1 MLLKYFYDEMLAQAS
16 YLIGCA
22 KTGEAMV
29 IDPMRDVE
37 PYLRVAAKEG
47 LRITHVTE
55 THIHADFVSGV
66 RELASR
72 TGAQMYLS
80 DMGDANWK
88 YAYPEIE
95 KAVLVKDGD
104 TWMVGNIKV
113 QVIATPGHTP
123 EHIAFMITDT
133 AAADQPMGV
142 FTGDFLFVG
151 DVGRPDLLEEA
162 AGIAGTKEPGAR
174 KQFQSVQRFKALP
187 DYLQVW
193 PAHGAGSAC
202 GKALGAIPS
211 STLGYEKRFNPA
223 FQFDDE
229 DAFVHWLLKGQPEP
243 PRYFARMKY
252 VNKVGPALLHDLA
265 TPVEIERPLLDQAL
279 AEGALVFDL
288 RSAAEFVAGHI
299 PGSISVPIRKMY
311 STYVGWFVDFT
322 KPTYLVVPDDADMEQ
337 ILKDLRAIGVDDIPG
352 YLPASAL
359 GDNLAQLPTATV
371 KDLSAALADRSAVIL
386 DMRNL
391 TEYEE
396 IHLPG
401 ALHIPLGYLPR
412 HLDEIPRDT
421 PIISHCA
428 TGYRSQVGTSLLRR
442 FGFTNVATLVDPQG
456 TWRELAS
463 AVAV

>member
-1 MLLKYFYDEMLAQAS
+1 
-16 YLIGCA
+16 
-22 KTGEAMV
+22 
-29 IDPMRDVE
+29 
-37 PYLRVAAKEG
+37 
-47 LRITHVTE
+47 
-55 THIHADFVSGV
+55 
-66 RELASR
+66 
-72 TGAQMYLS
+72 
-80 DMGDANWK
+80 
-88 YAYPEIE
+88 
-95 KAVLVKDGD
+95 
-104 TWMVGNIKV
+104 
-113 QVIATPGHTP
+113 
-123 EHIAFMITDT
+123 
-133 AAADQPMGV
+133 
-142 FTGDFLFVG
+142 
-151 DVGRPDLLEEA
+151 
-162 AGIAGTKEPGAR
+162 
-174 KQFQSVQRFKALP
+174 
-187 DYLQVW
+187 
-193 PAHGAGSAC
+193 
-202 GKALGAIPS
+202 
-211 STLGYEKRFNPA
+211 
-223 FQFDDE
+223 
-229 DAFVHWLLKGQPEP
+229 
-243 PRYFARMKY
+243 MKY

-311 STYVGWFVDFT
+311 STCVGWFVDFT

-421 PIISHCA
+421 PIIAHCA

>member
-1 MLLKYFYDEMLAQAS
+1 
-16 YLIGCA
+16 
-22 KTGEAMV
+22 
-29 IDPMRDVE
+29 
-37 PYLRVAAKEG
+37 
-47 LRITHVTE
+47 
-55 THIHADFVSGV
+55 
-66 RELASR
+66 
-72 TGAQMYLS
+72 
-80 DMGDANWK
+80 
-88 YAYPEIE
+88 
-95 KAVLVKDGD
+95 
-104 TWMVGNIKV
+104 MVGNIKV

-421 PIISHCA
+421 PIIAHCA